1 MTKAYRMVG
10 SEAKGV
16 SLAYKKYLRGLL
28 SYSQETQLVL
38 KEMVFVLRSGVV
50 WTPED
55 GGQ

>member
-55 GGQ
+55 GG